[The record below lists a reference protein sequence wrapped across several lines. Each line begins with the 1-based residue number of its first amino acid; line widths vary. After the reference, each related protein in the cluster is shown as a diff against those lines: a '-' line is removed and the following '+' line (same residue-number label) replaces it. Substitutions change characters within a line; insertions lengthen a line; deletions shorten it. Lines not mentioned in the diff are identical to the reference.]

1 MCYPYGLAL
10 HSAVCYFEQ
19 GMAAGDVIV
28 AVVIAEVA
36 MLFSDV
42 SSACCGRDTN
52 PSLHIALASAAVSC
66 ACVPAEN
73 RELSYWS
80 SSPFYAQGMPTD
92 LAAA

>member
-1 MCYPYGLAL
+1 
-10 HSAVCYFEQ
+10 
-19 GMAAGDVIV
+19 MAAGDVIV